1 MSTSLKLVAILL
13 ATSILFGC
21 NDSAAPQ
28 NPIGQQSA
36 FNLEDST
43 YFNEFVPCTLGAE
56 SSPEKMNQMVA
67 EWKTLISS
75 EALDGGVDLSSSI

>member
-21 NDSAAPQ
+21 NDSAVPK
-28 NPIGQQSA
+28 NPTGQQLVS
-36 FNLEDST
+36 NLEGFT

-67 EWKTLISS
+67 EWKTLINS